1 MGKRVLI
8 TGITGLI
15 GRSVLEKLFLVDNEL
30 QITALVRPNTK
41 QSRFNKYLDKIKLE
55 FIDLSNTDGIIKHL
69 EKQSYDVII
78 HIGALRGG
86 RKFSKK
92 MYYQTNVKSTE
103 QIVEHSLINNTRLL
117 FCSSVGVFGAIPD
130 EMPANNET
138 RYKEDN
144 YYHYTKIVCE
154 KIINKAI
161 LKGLDA
167 VILRPSI
174 TYGTGDIGFPY
185 QLIKLVKNRLFPMTN
200 KNIWIHLCNID
211 TIATAFVKLVTEKSA
226 ITCKAFNI
234 ADLEPVQLRDLVNYI
249 HRYIY
254 NKNYPRF
261 LTIDNGILYFGE
273 KIARLFKNEL
283 WISRFELISHSW
295 FYQVHDAYDAL
306 DLPSHYTIPDI
317 KLIINNLL
325 KIKEEK

>member
-1 MGKRVLI
+1 MVNRVLV

-15 GRSVLEKLFLVDNEL
+15 GRSVLEKLLLLNSDF

-41 QSRFNKYLDKIKLE
+41 HNRFNKYLDKIKLE
-55 FIDLSNTDGIIKHL
+55 FIDLSDIEGIKQHL
-69 EKQSYDVII
+69 EKQKYDTII

-92 MYYQTNVKSTE
+92 QFYQTNVKSTE
-103 QIVEHSLINNTRLL
+103 QIVENSLSNNIRLL

-154 KIINKAI
+154 KIINKAM
-161 LKGLDA
+161 LKGLNA

-174 TYGTGDIGFPY
+174 TYGIGDYGFPF
-185 QLIKLVKNRLFPMTN
+185 QLIKLVRNRMFPASN

-211 TIATAFVKLVTEKSA
+211 TIATAFVKLVSTKTEISGVVY
-226 ITCKAFNI
+226 NV

-249 HRYIY
+249 YRIIN
-254 NKNYPRF
+254 NKNYPKF
-261 LTIDNGILYFGE
+261 LTIDNGILHFGE
-273 KIARLFKNEL
+273 RLSRILKNEL

-295 FYQVHDAYDAL
+295 FYQVHDTYSAL
-306 DLPSHYTIPDI
+306 DLPPHYTIPDI
-317 KLIINNLL
+317 KPIINNYLN
-325 KIKEEK
+325 KAQEK